1 MLNCFSCVRLFTT
14 LWSGARQAPLFMGF
28 SRQEY
33 WSFPSPGDLP
43 NPGIQPRSPALQ
55 ADSLPSEPP
64 GKPMK
69 TGVGSL
75 SLLQGI
81 FPNQGS
87 NPGLLHCRQILYQLS
102 HWGSPRRLEWVAYPF
117 SSGSARPRNRTG
129 VFWIAGGFFTS
140 WVTRALF
147 PVLYNKT
154 LLLVAYLFKVIIDI
168 LHAFRLYHFQ
178 IVHKRAVFRERFL

>member
-1 MLNCFSCVRLFTT
+1 MRAE
-14 LWSGARQAPLFMGF
+14 GRQCCIPWGT
-28 SRQEY
+28 
-33 WSFPSPGDLP
+33 P
-43 NPGIQPRSPALQ
+43 
-55 ADSLPSEPP
+55 PSE
-64 GKPMK
+64 MK
-69 TGVGSL
+69 SRRTLKEKTLANTENESRSVVSNSLRSHGLYSPRNSLVQTTGVGSL
-75 SLLQGI
+75 SLLQG
-81 FPNQGS
+81 S
-87 NPGLLHCRQILYQLS
+87 NPGLSHCRWILYQLS
-102 HWGSPRRLEWVAYPF
+102 HKGSPRTLGWVAYPF